1 MVHRILAVALMTFR
15 RLLRSRILIAGAILA
30 LLVMG
35 LYSGILIAIL
45 AAADQGDEQG
55 IAALLPMFF
64 HLAVTM
70 FGTVSTMMAVI
81 IGVNVLRTDLTG
93 GTVFGVLS
101 KPVSRG
107 EYVAGNWLGGLVAV
121 LMLWIVFALA
131 MAAIASGIGSPL
143 GSLHVAI
150 IGSRILVAA
159 LSLSAA
165 LLLSIRF
172 NPWVAAVLSVLLVN
186 GASVVEQVAN
196 ILRVLNVDV
205 PEPLVNALVFPF
217 PITGAFEGLNAR
229 LMRSD
234 LAPASVFPAVAHFVD
249 YALVLIVLAYLSFRR
264 LDLNRSSE

>member
-1 MVHRILAVALMTFR
+1 MVHRIMAVAWMTFR

-45 AAADQGDEQG
+45 AAAEQGDQQEVQ
-55 IAALLPMFF
+55 ALIPMFF
-64 HLAVTM
+64 HLAVAM
-70 FGTVSTMMAVI
+70 FGTVSTIMATI
-81 IGVNVLRTDLTG
+81 IGVTVLRTDMTS
-93 GTVFGVLS
+93 GTIFGVLA

-121 LMLWIVFALA
+121 LILWLVFTVV
-131 MAAIASGIGSPL
+131 MGAIASGIGAPL
-143 GSLHVAI
+143 GSLHAAI
-150 IGSRILVAA
+150 IASRILMAA

-172 NPWVAAVLSVLLVN
+172 NAWGAAVLSVLLVN

-196 ILRVLNVDV
+196 ILGALKVDV
-205 PEPLVNALVFPF
+205 PEKLVNALTFPF
-217 PITGAFEGLNAR
+217 PVTNAFDGLSER
-229 LMRSD
+229 LMQSD
-234 LAPASVFPAVAHFVD
+234 LAPDSLLPAVTHVVD
-249 YALVLIVLAYLSFRR
+249 YALVLLFIAYLFFRR

>member
-1 MVHRILAVALMTFR
+1 MHRVVAVALMTFR

-35 LYSGILIAIL
+35 LYSGILIAIF
-45 AAADQGDEQG
+45 AAAEKGDEQG
-55 IAALLPMFF
+55 IQALLPMFF

-70 FGTVSTMMAVI
+70 FGSVSTIMATV
-81 IGVNVLRTDLTG
+81 IGVTVLRTDLTT
-93 GTVFGVLS
+93 GTIFGVLA

-107 EYVAGNWLGGLVAV
+107 EYVAGTWLGGLVALV
-121 LMLWIVFALA
+121 VMWMVFTLV
-131 MAAIASGIGSPL
+131 MAAIASGIGSPI

-172 NPWVAAVLSVLLVN
+172 NAWGAAVLSVLLVN
-186 GASVVEQVAN
+186 GASVVSQTAS
-196 ILRVLNVDV
+196 ILRVFKVDI
-205 PEPLVNALVFPF
+205 PERVVNALVFPF
-217 PITGAFEGLNAR
+217 PITDAFDALNAR

-234 LAPASVFPAVAHFVD
+234 LAPNGMLPAVTHFID
-249 YALVLIVLAYLSFRR
+249 YALVLLFLAYIFFRR
-264 LDLNRSSE
+264 LDLNRASSD